1 MKKLFSNK
9 AYGFY
14 VTLGLA
20 VLSVVTMIVYLAS
33 YKGVIATNS
42 TKEIFS
48 WPAFIFLF
56 IWLLPFGLSLFY
68 KDTFRFANYLAAIS
82 LTLAACFFIYGI
94 YYQVSVMAVG
104 IDAKFDP
111 KFFLNTILFV
121 SCWIISIAN
130 VFLPQKKKE
139 VAAE

>member
-20 VLSVVTMIVYLAS
+20 LLSIVTMIVYMVS

-42 TKEIFS
+42 TKEIFT

-56 IWLLPFGLSLFY
+56 VWIIPFVASLFY
-68 KDTFRFANYLAAIS
+68 KNLFKYANYIACIS

-94 YYQVSVMAVG
+94 YFQVSVMAVG
-104 IDAKFDP
+104 IDAHFDAT
-111 KFFLNTILFV
+111 FFVNIILFIV
-121 SCWIISIAN
+121 LWVVSIAN
-130 VFLPQKKKE
+130 VFLPQMKKE
-139 VAAE
+139 AVEA